1 MLASQRKQQILQIL
15 TEEKQV
21 MSGELSQRFNVS
33 EDSIRRDLRELA
45 AEGKLQRVHGGALPV
60 SAAIA
65 PIETRKSVQIDSK
78 QAVARAAAAM
88 IQPGQ
93 VVIVDGGTTTAA
105 MIGFLPADLS
115 CTVVTHSPGIA
126 VALVDHPRIEVILLG
141 GRVFKH
147 SVVAVGAETLA
158 GMARINADL
167 FFMGVTGVH
176 PRAGFTTGDY
186 EEAGIKRA
194 DGQGGRNRGNGL
206 PGEAQRRVG
215 LCHRRAEPR
224 QYADCRWRTRR
235 RAAPTV
241 GAERRGDRPRSA
253 VAPTGRRA

>member
-65 PIETRKSVQIDSK
+65 PIETRKSVQIASK
-78 QAVARAAAAM
+78 QAVARAAAAL

-93 VVIVDGGTTTAA
+93 VGDCRMAA
-105 MIGFLPADLS
+105 PPPRPMDRLFTRLTSAAP
-115 CTVVTHSPGIA
+115 VVTHSPGIA

-158 GMARINADL
+158 GMATD
-167 FFMGVTGVH
+167 
-176 PRAGFTTGDY
+176 
-186 EEAGIKRA
+186 
-194 DGQGGRNRGNGL
+194 
-206 PGEAQRRVG
+206 QRRSVLYG
-215 LCHRRAEPR
+215 
-224 QYADCRWRTRR
+224 
-235 RAAPTV
+235 
-241 GAERRGDRPRSA
+241 G
-253 VAPTGRRA
+253 

>member
-158 GMARINADL
+158 GINADL

-194 DGQGGRNRGNGL
+194 L
-206 PGEAQRRVG
+206 TA
-215 LCHRRAEPR
+215 
-224 QYADCRWRTRR
+224 
-235 RAAPTV
+235 RAAETV
-241 GAERRGDRPRSA
+241 VMASREKLNAASA
-253 VAPTGRRA
+253 FAIGELSLASTLIVDGEPDAALRQQLVQSGVEIVPVQR

>member
-15 TEEKQV
+15 IEEKQV

-45 AEGKLQRVHGGALPV
+45 ADTGNAPPWTRCSFP

-65 PIETRKSVQIDSK
+65 PIETRKSVQIASK
-78 QAVARAAAAM
+78 QAVARAAAAL

-194 DGQGGRNRGNGL
+194 L
-206 PGEAQRRVG
+206 TA
-215 LCHRRAEPR
+215 
-224 QYADCRWRTRR
+224 
-235 RAAPTV
+235 RAAETV
-241 GAERRGDRPRSA
+241 VMASREKLNAASA
-253 VAPTGRRA
+253 FAIGELSLASTLIVDGEPDAALRQQLVQSGVEIVPVQR

>member
-65 PIETRKSVQIDSK
+65 PIETRKSVQIASK
-78 QAVARAAAAM
+78 QAVARAAAAL

-186 EEAGIKRA
+186 EEAGIKLTA
-194 DGQGGRNRGNGL
+194 
-206 PGEAQRRVG
+206 
-215 LCHRRAEPR
+215 
-224 QYADCRWRTRR
+224 
-235 RAAPTV
+235 RAAETV
-241 GAERRGDRPRSA
+241 VMASREKLNAASA
-253 VAPTGRRA
+253 FAIGELSLASTLIVDGEPDAALRQQLVQSGVEIVPVQR

>member
-1 MLASQRKQQILQIL
+1 M
-15 TEEKQV
+15 
-21 MSGELSQRFNVS
+21 
-33 EDSIRRDLRELA
+33 
-45 AEGKLQRVHGGALPV
+45 
-60 SAAIA
+60 
-65 PIETRKSVQIDSK
+65 
-78 QAVARAAAAM
+78 
-88 IQPGQ
+88 
-93 VVIVDGGTTTAA
+93 IVDGGTTTAA

-194 DGQGGRNRGNGL
+194 L
-206 PGEAQRRVG
+206 TA
-215 LCHRRAEPR
+215 
-224 QYADCRWRTRR
+224 
-235 RAAPTV
+235 RAAETV
-241 GAERRGDRPRSA
+241 VMASREKLNAASA
-253 VAPTGRRA
+253 FAIGELSLASTLIVDGEPDAALRQQLLQSGVEIVPVQR